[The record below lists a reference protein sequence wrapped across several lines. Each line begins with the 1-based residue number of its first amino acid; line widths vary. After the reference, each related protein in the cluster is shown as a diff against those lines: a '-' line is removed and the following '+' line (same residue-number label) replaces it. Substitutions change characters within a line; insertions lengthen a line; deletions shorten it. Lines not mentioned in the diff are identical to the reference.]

1 MAIVPQPQEMEELVL
16 SLKKYFAAE
25 MDQDLSEL
33 RARLLVDYFFKEIA
47 PLAYNQGV
55 KDAEAFFRNKLEDL
69 SATCFEPALTYWQ
82 KKRK

>member
-1 MAIVPQPQEMEELVL
+1 MAIAPEPQETEELVH

-25 MDQDLSEL
+25 MDHELSEL
-33 RARLLVDYFFKEIA
+33 RARLLLDYFFKEMA

-69 SATCFEPALTYWQ
+69 PATCFEPALTYWQ